1 MKKVY
6 SFTNEN
12 LTCLQTLY
20 NFANA
25 KVLTVL
31 GSGDQYFSSL
41 LFGAK
46 EIEVYDTNPLSWDYF
61 VLKFYGIIL
70 LSYEEFF
77 NYFVTN
83 ETDDERIFNRL
94 KKYLPLETK
103 KNLEEQ
109 LNTHKKMS
117 NMLETVDI
125 ASICFDDGRII
136 PYLSRKEFY
145 RLKDMLIKVQLPI
158 FYNFNLKE
166 LPDIL
171 QGKYYDILLASNI
184 FYWLYLCD
192 ENTHVSEF
200 KKLLEKFNCPN
211 IQAIYSS
218 GIREDLKEVIISND
232 FQVEAVQSANDF
244 KFASDYII
252 SLKR

>member
-20 NFANA
+20 NFSDA

-46 EIEVYDTNPLSWDYF
+46 EIEVYDINPLSWDYF
-61 VLKFYGIIL
+61 VLKFYGIML

-77 NYFVTN
+77 DYFVIKKM
-83 ETDDERIFNRL
+83 DDRVIFNQL
-94 KKYLPLETK
+94 KKYLPLETRN
-103 KNLEEQ
+103 NLEEQ
-109 LNTHKKMS
+109 LNIYQKMS
-117 NMLETVDI
+117 NMLETIDI
-125 ASICFDDGRII
+125 ASIHFDDGQVI
-136 PYLSRKEFY
+136 PYLSKKEFY
-145 RLKDMLIKVQLPI
+145 RLKAMLMNIQLPT
-158 FYNFNLKE
+158 FYNYNLKE

-171 QGKYYDILLASNI
+171 LGKYYDILLASNI
-184 FYWLYLCD
+184 FYWLYLC
-192 ENTHVSEF
+192 EEKSHIQEF
-200 KKLLEKFNCPN
+200 KSLLEKFNCPT
-211 IQAIYSS
+211 IEAIYSS
-218 GIREDLKEVIISND
+218 GIKEDLKDVIVSNG
-232 FQVEAVQSANDF
+232 FQIEAVLSANIF
-244 KFASDYII
+244 KFVPDYVV

>member
-20 NFANA
+20 NFSNA

-41 LFGAK
+41 LFGAQ
-46 EIEVYDTNPLSWDYF
+46 EIEVYDINPLSWDYF

-70 LSYEEFF
+70 LSYEDFF
-77 NYFVTN
+77 NYFVIKK
-83 ETDDERIFNRL
+83 TDDEAIFNYL
-94 KKYLPLETK
+94 KSYLPLETR

-109 LNTHKKMS
+109 LNIHKKMS
-117 NMLETVDI
+117 AMLEQVDV
-125 ASICFDDGRII
+125 ASIYFNNGQTI
-136 PYLSRKEFY
+136 PYFSKEEFY
-145 RLKDMLIKVQLPI
+145 RLKAMLTNTRLPI

-166 LPDIL
+166 LPNIL
-171 QGKYYDILLASNI
+171 QGKYYDILLTSNI
-184 FYWLYLCD
+184 FYWLYLCN
-192 ENTHVSEF
+192 ESSHVQEF
-200 KKLLEKFNCPN
+200 KNLLAKFNCPT
-211 IQAIYSS
+211 IEAIYSPE
-218 GIREDLKEVIISND
+218 IREELKKVLISNG
-232 FQVEAVQSANDF
+232 FQIEAVPSANYY
-244 KFASDYII
+244 KFAPDYVV